1 MVSSEDLE
9 AELAKTGAP
18 KVEGEGLRVG
28 VLIGGYGSAAILSAL
43 SDVEGLLPFFV
54 HNLKKETLEV
64 CQVLVIPQPK
74 DVMIVDRAAR
84 ERIRTWVHTG
94 GGLLV
99 THDMVGYRWLRP
111 ILPEVCRGAERRD
124 GTMWK
129 VAERH
134 PVTASFE
141 AGETTYRHSYY
152 DHITLEPGEAGR
164 VVVVDEEGDP
174 VVVVGAL
181 GEGRCV
187 AQGMATGLHTDEVEV
202 EPEDG
207 ELKLLLDAVRWLG
220 K

>member
-1 MVSSEDLE
+1 MASSEDLE

-43 SDVEGLLPFFV
+43 SNVEELLPFSIYNV
-54 HNLKKETLEV
+54 KRETLEV

-84 ERIRTWVHTG
+84 ERIRTWVQAG

-99 THDMVGYRWLRP
+99 THDMVGYRWLHP

-124 GTMWK
+124 GTIWK
-129 VAERH
+129 ATERH

-141 AGETTYRHSYY
+141 VGAAYRHSYY

-164 VVVVDEEGDP
+164 VVVVDEEDDP
-174 VVVVGAL
+174 VMVVGGF

-187 AQGMATGLHTDEVEV
+187 AQGMATGLHTDEVEA
-202 EPEDG
+202 EPEGG
-207 ELKLLLDAVRWLG
+207 ELTLLVDAVRWLG
-220 K
+220 Q